1 MNDNPLV
8 AQEQDSTQGHTGIGI
23 AESVTDLV
31 QGIQSGN
38 WVDIGLGGLT
48 TGLEALSIVMDP
60 IGSVASNLVSFV
72 IEHVEPL
79 QDALD
84 KLAGKPTPWS
94 RRRRRGRTWPRRSP
108 RCRWTTARTRPP
120 TLRAGRARRPTPT
133 AGGPRTPRR

>member
-8 AQEQDSTQGHTGIGI
+8 AQEQDSTQGYTGIGI

-60 IGSVASNLVSFV
+60 IGD
-72 IEHVEPL
+72 HRHRG
-79 QDALD
+79 LD
-84 KLAGKPTPWS
+84 GHCG
-94 RRRRRGRTWPRRSP
+94 RRLP
-108 RCRWTTARTRPP
+108 
-120 TLRAGRARRPTPT
+120 RAGRGHRGADRGRGAGGRRSGQRGGDGGHGGRRRPGDG
-133 AGGPRTPRR
+133 A

>member
-8 AQEQDSTQGHTGIGI
+8 AQEQDSTQGYTGIGI

-94 RRRRRGRTWPRRSP
+94 RRRKRGRTWPRRSP